1 MTRNIFLTLLCL
13 SALSAPAQI
22 LTVNFPDTTDCSKS
36 ELTIGKEK
44 GQNEFD
50 ARRLKAERKSPS
62 TLVVDNVELKDMD
75 FAPAW
80 IYLDNAS
87 RQFIVEPGKT
97 LEIDVTRDSN
107 GDCSFIFKGD
117 NARAAE
123 YLKAYNEYFD
133 IGKYFP
139 FENDTVPTDVKQA
152 EIDNNYAAL
161 KRDLDKVSD
170 GKVKEFL
177 KRLTDDA
184 YLNFRVRLCGSDQKK
199 AAILLDTVDLN
210 SWIGLYNYLPVW
222 AFESKLET
230 PDFDADMTPWGLA
243 YIKAIGEKITD
254 PDVRKALLNN
264 CALQVLEWGQ
274 CNNVDDFWLPFV
286 EFAYEDSPVVKYYAN
301 KVKSLKS
308 TRAGMKAIDINF
320 TDADGKPHKLSDFF
334 GKVIYIDVWASW
346 CGPCRK
352 EIPHI
357 ARHYTEYYKGND
369 KVMFLSISVDE
380 DENAW
385 KKAMEKDKPLY
396 SQFRASG
403 EDHQALTDA
412 YGIGGIPRF
421 MVINADGTIYNAD
434 AFRPSDEDFRKKLDA
449 AIK

>member
-1 MTRNIFLTLLCL
+1 MWLR
-13 SALSAPAQI
+13 P
-22 LTVNFPDTTDCSKS
+22 
-36 ELTIGKEK
+36 E
-44 GQNEFD
+44 
-50 ARRLKAERKSPS
+50 
-62 TLVVDNVELKDMD
+62 
-75 FAPAW
+75 
-80 IYLDNAS
+80 
-87 RQFIVEPGKT
+87 
-97 LEIDVTRDSN
+97 
-107 GDCSFIFKGD
+107 
-117 NARAAE
+117 
-123 YLKAYNEYFD
+123 
-133 IGKYFP
+133 
-139 FENDTVPTDVKQA
+139 
-152 EIDNNYAAL
+152 
-161 KRDLDKVSD
+161 
-170 GKVKEFL
+170 
-177 KRLTDDA
+177 
-184 YLNFRVRLCGSDQKK
+184 K

-243 YIKAIGEKITD
+243 YIKAIDEKITD

-286 EFAYEDSPVVKYYAN
+286 EFAGEDSPVVKYYAN

-320 TDADGKPHKLSDFF
+320 TDADGKPHKLSEFF

-385 KKAMEKDKPLY
+385 KKAMEKDKPLGR
-396 SQFRASG
+396 SS
-403 EDHQALTDA
+403 ALPAT
-412 YGIGGIPRF
+412 
-421 MVINADGTIYNAD
+421 TI
-434 AFRPSDEDFRKKLDA
+434 RR
-449 AIK
+449 